1 MSKNEFDELLLK
13 KLQEEELEYNPA
25 HWDRLAQL
33 LPPTLT
39 PASVNKGKKWTI
51 AAGIAAAIAF
61 ALATVFFVKL
71 LNHPSA
77 EETEQSGIAKQ
88 AEKPGQA
95 PQPVQKPQAQP
106 PSLAQTQQPVNA
118 PSHTV
123 TPLAVS
129 HNQHTVAPQVPQQQ
143 PIATNTPN
151 KAPVSQQ
158 SPVLNTTNNNNSV
171 LPGVLNPGTT
181 IPKEVVADNKTVNEP
196 SPVIPETVQE
206 PHRNTVNNNT
216 VAKVDAAPSLKD
228 IYSGGTSAFYEG
240 NSGNSNKKTSISL
253 GGGVNYGN
261 LNTGY
266 TAGVSVR
273 RKVGGDFFVDGSVA
287 MLYNNN
293 ANNVAI
299 NNGPPLAD
307 NTNTAARPTAFNNET
322 TLASPALDPI
332 QKLYYV
338 QFNPSIGYQLE
349 KHVAL
354 SVGGDFQQ
362 ILNSRGEQDE
372 IVQPGTNSSKIFP
385 NFDVGFTAKSE
396 FSITPSIQAGL
407 VYREGLNNMLK
418 NDGSKYVNRRYLQV
432 QFKYNIPVN

>member
-13 KLQEEELEYNPA
+13 KLRDEELEYNPA

-51 AAGIAAAIAF
+51 AAGIAAALAL

-71 LNHPSA
+71 MNRPGTGEAAQPAVARLT
-77 EETEQSGIAKQ
+77 EEPKNATV
-88 AEKPGQA
+88 PGNT
-95 PQPVQKPQAQP
+95 QPVPAIQP
-106 PSLAQTQQPVNA
+106 ALT
-118 PSHTV
+118 
-123 TPLAVS
+123 
-129 HNQHTVAPQVPQQQ
+129 QVPQQARQ
-143 PIATNTPN
+143 TLPSAATRNGQQVAVHQHTGNNMIPN
-151 KAPVSQQ
+151 NPVVNPNPAPD
-158 SPVLNTTNNNNSV
+158 NKSV
-171 LPGVLNPGTT
+171 LPDVLMPSTQ
-181 IPKEVVADNKTVNEP
+181 PKETIADNKTTKEQV
-196 SPVIPETVQE
+196 PVVPETLPEPRNAVQNNAAVKRE
-206 PHRNTVNNNT
+206 PDPAYAYNNM
-216 VAKVDAAPSLKD
+216 
-228 IYSGGTSAFYEG
+228 YSGASAFYEG
-240 NSGNSNKKTSISL
+240 KHPNKDSRKTSISL

-266 TAGVSVR
+266 TAGISIR
-273 RKVGGDFFVDGSVA
+273 RKVAGDLFVDGSVA

-293 ANNVAI
+293 ASNVAI

-307 NTNTAARPTAFNNET
+307 NPSNTGAKPTAFNNET

-338 QFNPSIGYQLE
+338 QFNPSIGYQVE

-372 IVQPGTNSSKIFP
+372 IVQPGTNSAKVFP
-385 NFDVGFTAKSE
+385 NFDVGLTAKTE

-407 VYREGLNNMLK
+407 VYREGLNNLLK
-418 NDGSKYVNRRYLQV
+418 SDGARYVNRRYIQV
-432 QFKYNIPVN
+432 QFKYNLPVN

>member
-33 LPPTLT
+33 LPPTLA
-39 PASVNKGKKWTI
+39 PAPADKGKKWTI
-51 AAGIAAAIAF
+51 ATGIAAAIAL
-61 ALATVFFVKL
+61 ALATVFLVKL
-71 LNHPSA
+71 LNQPSA
-77 EETEQSGIAKQ
+77 EKTGQPPVAKKAEQ
-88 AEKPGQA
+88 PGDT
-95 PQPVQKPQAQP
+95 PQPAPHTAVQQ
-106 PSLAQTQQPVNA
+106 PSLAQSSPQTIRPASTAAA
-118 PSHTV
+118 PSVRSHQQV
-123 TPLAVS
+123 TIPQPAVA
-129 HNQHTVAPQVPQQQ
+129 NNTAQNIPILQQNPALQ
-143 PIATNTPN
+143 P
-151 KAPVSQQ
+151 
-158 SPVLNTTNNNNSV
+158 NNNSIQI
-171 LPGVLNPGTT
+171 LPGALNPGTVA
-181 IPKEVVADNKTVNEP
+181 PKETVADNKVVHEP
-196 SPVIPETVQE
+196 APAVQETIPE
-206 PHRNTVNNNT
+206 PRRANANNSAI
-216 VAKVDAAPSLKD
+216 AKVDVMPSVSD
-228 IYSGGTSAFYEG
+228 IYAGSTSAFYEG
-240 NSGNSNKKTSISL
+240 RNGTGSNKKTSISL

-338 QFNPSIGYQLE
+338 QFNPSLGYQVE

-372 IVQPGTNSSKIFP
+372 IVQPGTNSSKVFP

-418 NDGSKYVNRRYLQV
+418 NEGSKYVNRRYLQV